1 MSERGG
7 VSGGAKAWFGSE
19 LGARIVSGIA
29 LAAVALLATYRGGW
43 AFAVFLLAAG
53 TVMALEWV
61 DMTRTQPSRWVKVQ
75 LTLCLA
81 CLTMVY
87 LLPGLDPRSRA
98 LILIA
103 LLGAG
108 ALAVLSSAQSR
119 RDRAWGVGAL
129 VYAAVV
135 VLVPPLVRDH
145 PELGITGL
153 LWMFAVVWT
162 TDVVAY
168 FTGRSLGGPKLWTR
182 VSPKKTWSGFGG
194 GLVAGTGAGV
204 LVFVV
209 AVDRGWTPVAPLGLV
224 LLVSAVGSVVSQ
236 LGDLGESALKRR
248 FGVKDS
254 GQLIPGHGGVMD
266 RLDGFWA
273 VALLLGGIMAGA
285 SAVRD

>member
-1 MSERGG
+1 MSDRGG
-7 VSGGAKAWFGSE
+7 LSGGARVWLGSE
-19 LGARIVSGIA
+19 LGARIASGLA
-29 LAAVALLATYRGGW
+29 LAIVALLATYRGGW
-43 AFAVFLLAAG
+43 PFALFWLAAG
-53 TVMALEWV
+53 IVIAFEWV
-61 DMTRTQPSRWVKVQ
+61 NMTRTQPLRPVKLQ
-75 LTLCLA
+75 LALCLA
-81 CLTMVY
+81 CITLVY
-87 LLPGLDPRSRA
+87 LLPGLDPRSRV
-98 LILIA
+98 LILVA

-108 ALAVLSSAQSR
+108 ALALLNSTRST
-119 RDRAWGVGAL
+119 RDRAWGLGAL
-129 VYAAVV
+129 AYAAIV

-145 PELGITGL
+145 PQLGIIGL

-162 TDVVAY
+162 TDIAAY
-168 FTGRSLGGPKLWTR
+168 FTGRSLGGPKLWSR

-194 GLVAGTGAGV
+194 GLAAGTGAGV
-204 LVFVV
+204 LVFLI
-209 AVDRGWTPVAPLGLV
+209 AVSRGWTPVAPLGLV
-224 LLVSAVGSVVSQ
+224 LAISALGSVVSQ